1 MMKIISAY
9 GFSAVAFLA
18 IDAVWLTLVGPKL
31 YRPILGD
38 LLAEKV
44 NFTAAVAFYL
54 IYIAGITALVTL
66 PALREASWKA
76 TAIKNRFRLLY
87 GGNRL

>member
-1 MMKIISAY
+1 MMKVISAY
-9 GFSAVAFLA
+9 GFSAVAFLV

-54 IYIAGITALVTL
+54 IYVMEGGGDQRRH
-66 PALREASWKA
+66 P
-76 TAIKNRFRLLY
+76 RLCGLCD
-87 GGNRL
+87 L